1 MLDPTSAAAATEGP
15 SFGDLLADQAPSTLA
30 PLPSTSTSS
39 TGKPTPLSLS
49 RLLTQALHSAD
60 SPLLNSC
67 LSHSDPTLVSHTVR
81 RLQPELTVPLLERLA
96 ERLALGGKGR
106 QGGASAQRV
115 RAVCVWLKV
124 TLRERLA
131 FLATIP
137 GLVSRLEPLHRLIA
151 DRLALTAPLMG
162 LAGRLELALAQLEL
176 RAAAEGA
183 EAAEGEA
190 PRYVEGESDDESESD
205 DDDEDEVALE
215 EGEVE
220 DVGLGGESDDEDDE
234 DASEGEDEYVPLSPQ
249 SSLRRSAAQGDPADE
264 LLFCFLQRVRRRVG
278 CLRGRD
284 RAEWFRRRRCVRRR
298 RQRGRRRGRPLRL
311 RVGPIWTGLLI
322 EDASSRVEAAEPQA
336 AIIRFPSRVRRI
348 ANSWEPL
355 RCH

>member
-1 MLDPTSAAAATEGP
+1 MTAAAATDGP

-39 TGKPTPLSLS
+39 AGKPTPLSLS

-60 SPLLNSC
+60 SPLLNQC
-67 LSHSDPTLVSHTVR
+67 LSHSDPSLVAHTVR

-115 RAVCVWLKV
+115 RAVCTWLKV

-190 PRYVEGESDDESESD
+190 PRYVEGESDDDSESD
-205 DDDEDEVALE
+205 DEDQDEVALE

-220 DVGLGGESDDEDDE
+220 DVGLGGESDEEEDD
-234 DASEGEDEYVPLSPQ
+234 SEGEDEYVH
-249 SSLRRSAAQGDPADE
+249 SSRDALCRHARSFADNTLT
-264 LLFCFLQRVRRRVG
+264 LLPHSESDAG
-278 CLRGRD
+278 S
-284 RAEWFRRRRCVRRR
+284 
-298 RQRGRRRGRPLRL
+298 
-311 RVGPIWTGLLI
+311 
-322 EDASSRVEAAEPQA
+322 DASAGEIGPNGFVDDEASEDDGSEAGDEDDL
-336 AIIRFPSRVRRI
+336 SD
-348 ANSWEPL
+348 SE
-355 RCH
+355 

>member
-1 MLDPTSAAAATEGP
+1 MKQTTRYQEAPNVATATSAPLLDPASAASATEGP

-30 PLPSTSTSS
+30 PLPSTSTTT
-39 TGKPTPLSLS
+39 TGKPTPLSLA

-60 SPLLNSC
+60 SPLLNQC
-67 LSHSDPTLVSHTVR
+67 LSHSDPALVSHTVR

-96 ERLALGGKGR
+96 ERLALGGRGR

-115 RAVCVWLKV
+115 RAVCIWLKV
-124 TLRERLA
+124 TLRERLT
-131 FLATIP
+131 FLSTIP

-190 PRYVEGESDDESESD
+190 PRYVEGESDDDSESE
-205 DDDEDEVALE
+205 DEDEVALE

-220 DVGLGGESDDEDDE
+220 DVGLGGESDDEDEEDE
-234 DASEGEDEYVPLSPQ
+234 DEGEDECGLLFQSRYLPLPVRISPCDQALTLSPLP
-249 SSLRRSAAQGDPADE
+249 S
-264 LLFCFLQRVRRRVG
+264 
-278 CLRGRD
+278 
-284 RAEWFRRRRCVRRR
+284 
-298 RQRGRRRGRPLRL
+298 PLR
-311 RVGPIWTGLLI
+311 
-322 EDASSRVEAAEPQA
+322 SQ
-336 AIIRFPSRVRRI
+336 
-348 ANSWEPL
+348 
-355 RCH
+355 